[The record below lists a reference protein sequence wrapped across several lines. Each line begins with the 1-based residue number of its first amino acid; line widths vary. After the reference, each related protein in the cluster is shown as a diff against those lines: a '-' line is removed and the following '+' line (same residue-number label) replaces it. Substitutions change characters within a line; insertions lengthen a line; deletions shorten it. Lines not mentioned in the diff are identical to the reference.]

1 MKAYFSMSYGG
12 PDKSTLGDI
21 SDPTPGKNQLLVEVK
36 AVSVNPVDFKV
47 KRGEIKFLSG
57 SKFPKIVGSD
67 FAGIVKSV
75 PVGVDHLVPG
85 DRVYGA
91 VSVLF
96 GKQGALAELVAVD
109 VNRVSKIPE
118 RVTFTDAASLPIAA
132 LTALS
137 AIRKC
142 RVKAGTSVLIN
153 GSTGGVG
160 HFAVQMARANGAL
173 VTASCNPRNTDF
185 ILNLGADHTIGY
197 GDEIL
202 AGTTQK
208 YDAIIDTHGYM
219 PYRNIRRLLKRGGI
233 YASTIPSS
241 LRLLLLVPMRL
252 IYGISLTSANMRGLP
267 EDYAHLE
274 SLLTSGK
281 VQPVIECPFTL
292 KTAASAFALAERGGF
307 RGKIVVT
314 IP

>member
-1 MKAYFSMSYGG
+1 MKAFFSMSYGG
-12 PDKSTLGDI
+12 PDKSTIGDMP
-21 SDPTPGKNQLLVEVK
+21 DPVPGKNELLVEVK
-36 AVSVNPVDFKV
+36 AASINPVDYKV
-47 KRGEIKFLSG
+47 KRGDIKFLSG

-75 PVGVDHLVPG
+75 PEGVTHLAPG

-118 RVTFTDAASLPIAA
+118 GLSFSEAASLPIAA
-132 LTALS
+132 LTALTGM
-137 AIRKC
+137 RKC

-160 HFAVQMARANGAL
+160 HFAVQMARAAGAV
-173 VTASCNPRNTDF
+173 VTASCSSKNADF
-185 ILNLGADHTIGY
+185 IRNLGADHTIGY
-197 GDEIL
+197 GNETL
-202 AGTTQK
+202 ASTKQK
-208 YDAIIDTHGYM
+208 YDAIFDTHGYM
-219 PYRNIRRLLKRGGI
+219 PYANIRKLLKRGGV
-233 YASTIPSS
+233 YASTIPSPQ
-241 LRLLLLVPMRL
+241 RLLLSLPMRL
-252 IYGISLTSANMRGLP
+252 IYGIKLASANMRGLP
-267 EDYAHLE
+267 EDYAKLE
-274 SLLTSGK
+274 GLITSGK
-281 VQPVIECPFTL
+281 VHPVIECPFNFRTVV
-292 KTAASAFALAERGGF
+292 SAFALAEKGGF

>member
-1 MKAYFSMSYGG
+1 MKAFFSMSYGG
-12 PDKSTLGDI
+12 PDKSTIGDMP
-21 SDPTPGKNQLLVEVK
+21 DPVPGKNELLVEVK
-36 AVSVNPVDFKV
+36 ASSVNPVDYKV
-47 KRGEIKFLSG
+47 KRGDIKFLSG

-75 PVGVDHLVPG
+75 PEGVNHLAPG

-118 RVTFTDAASLPIAA
+118 GLSFSEAASLPIAA
-132 LTALS
+132 LTALTGM
-137 AIRKC
+137 RKC

-160 HFAVQMARANGAL
+160 HFAVQMARAAGAV
-173 VTASCNPRNTDF
+173 VTASCSSKNAEFARK
-185 ILNLGADHTIGY
+185 LGADHTIGY
-197 GDEIL
+197 GSETL
-202 AGTTQK
+202 ADTRQK
-208 YDAIIDTHGYM
+208 YDAIFDAHGYM
-219 PYRNIRRLLKRGGI
+219 PYAKIRRLLKRGGV
-233 YASTIPSS
+233 YASTIPSPQK
-241 LRLLLLVPMRL
+241 LLLSLPMQL
-252 IYGISLTSANMRGLP
+252 IYGIKLASANMRGLP
-267 EDYAHLE
+267 EDYAKLE
-274 SLLTSGK
+274 SLVTTGK
-281 VQPVIECPFTL
+281 VVPHIECPFNFRTVV
-292 KTAASAFALAERGGF
+292 SAFALAEKGGF